1 MLVDS
6 LSLIYRGDFS
16 EPVLEGFER
25 IFMHLFSDTLEYKS
39 EDKPRLNDY
48 DAEIDEFEDELL
60 IHMKNPLIYAP

>member
-1 MLVDS
+1 
-6 LSLIYRGDFS
+6 
-16 EPVLEGFER
+16 
-25 IFMHLFSDTLEYKS
+25 MHLFSDTLEYKS